1 MGAGINA
8 APFVVSG
15 FLSCPPLLASVS
27 DPFGS
32 LIESARGGYPCSL
45 LHAMVLD
52 GTARI
57 PSENRMK

>member
-8 APFVVSG
+8 AHFVVSG

-32 LIESARGGYPCSL
+32 LIESARGG
-45 LHAMVLD
+45 
-52 GTARI
+52 
-57 PSENRMK
+57 